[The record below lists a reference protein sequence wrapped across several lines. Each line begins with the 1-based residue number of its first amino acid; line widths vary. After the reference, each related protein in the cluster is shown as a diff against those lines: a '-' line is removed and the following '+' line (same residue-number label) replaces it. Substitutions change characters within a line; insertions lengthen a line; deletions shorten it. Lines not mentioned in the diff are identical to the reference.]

1 MKPDMLI
8 TVVGSFNLITFVLL
22 VFGVRGWK
30 AGVNILRCLLVLGV
44 FPGLHAGDIG
54 NLERT
59 VFVKSTTDEVGA
71 VRKIRGARTNLDWAA
86 SQSSLLPRRLHMIQR
101 IDG

>member
-8 TVVGSFNLITFVLL
+8 TVVGSVHLITLILL
-22 VFGVRGWK
+22 VFRVRGWK
-30 AGVNILRCLLVLGV
+30 AGVNVLRCLLVLGV
-44 FPGLHAGDIG
+44 FPGLHARDIG

-71 VRKIRGARTNLDWAA
+71 VRKVRGARTNLDWAA
-86 SQSSLLPRRLHMIQR
+86 S
-101 IDG
+101 